1 MNDKDKKEVM
11 AKFKAKN
18 ERDIIRNNG
27 IPIAIGDTTIQLKE
41 LLWDDAEDFEDKVIE
56 LSGMFNNL
64 EGMKFKELD
73 PKLIIETLVTKLL
86 RQGLLD
92 LAGLLTEGKV
102 NLEFIREH
110 KVRKSDVIV
119 LVTEGFILNYGF
131 VKNLTTLVTGMR

>member
-56 LSGMFNNL
+56 LSGMFNDL
-64 EGMKFKELD
+64 EGMKFKDLD
-73 PKLIIETLVTKLL
+73 PRLLVETLVTKLL

-92 LAGLLTEGKV
+92 LAEILTDGEV
-102 NLEFIREH
+102 TRQFIIDH
-110 KVRKSDVIV
+110 KARKSDVIV

-131 VKNLTTLVTGMR
+131 VKNLMTLVTGMR